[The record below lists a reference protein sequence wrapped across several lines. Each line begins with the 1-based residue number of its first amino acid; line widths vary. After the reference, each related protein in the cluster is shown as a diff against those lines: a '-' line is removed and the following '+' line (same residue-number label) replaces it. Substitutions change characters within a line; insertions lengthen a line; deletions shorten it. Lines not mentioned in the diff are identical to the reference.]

1 MILPSRAAARPA
13 SPGAL
18 ALIASLALV
27 HGTIGGEEAAAV
39 GGAPGP
45 DRVIVAVL
53 TGALAPEEVS
63 PTERSPAKVLWSL
76 ALEGVALARID
87 LGGSPLVT
95 APLESLRAR
104 LLGPDAA
111 PGDVILFET
120 PPREAPAPDGAAPG
134 ADSPGGDGLPQSIQN
149 LHGLF
154 RPPPPETEE
163 ERALRAAVLAAVKD
177 EGPPPQPAPA
187 PARPARAASESEAV
201 AGAASARLTIF
212 RVNAPPSESGIQERN
227 ELLGKLIR
235 AAGDTAHVVVA
246 CAPEGKE
253 GAVFA
258 RGPRLRSGW
267 VIDANRPAAMTEGII
282 RRLLG
287 AEDARNE
294 ASEIF
299 E

>member
-1 MILPSRAAARPA
+1 LTLRSSAAAWSPSAAAR
-13 SPGAL
+13 
-18 ALIASLALV
+18 ALIASLALFQ
-27 HGTIGGEEAAAV
+27 GTLGGEEVATP
-39 GGAPGP
+39 GGSPGAE
-45 DRVIVAVL
+45 RVIIAVL
-53 TGALAPEEVS
+53 SGALAPEEVS
-63 PTERSPAKVLWSL
+63 PSERSPAKVLWSL
-76 ALEGVALARID
+76 ALEGVALARVD

-104 LLGPDAA
+104 LLAA
-111 PGDVILFET
+111 GAAAGDVVLFET
-120 PPREAPAPDGAAPG
+120 PAREAPAPDGAAP
-134 ADSPGGDGLPQSIQN
+134 PGGAGLPQSIEN

-154 RPPPPETEE
+154 RTPPPETEE

-177 EGPPPQPAPA
+177 EGPPPAPPPAPS
-187 PARPARAASESEAV
+187 RPARATSESEAL
-201 AGAASARLTIF
+201 AAAASARLAIF
-212 RVNAPPSESGIQERN
+212 RVHATPSEKGIEERN
-227 ELLGKLIR
+227 ELLGKLVR
-235 AAGDTAHVVVA
+235 AAGASGHVVIA

-267 VIDANRPAAMTEGII
+267 VIDANRPAAIAEGII

-294 ASEIF
+294 ANEIF